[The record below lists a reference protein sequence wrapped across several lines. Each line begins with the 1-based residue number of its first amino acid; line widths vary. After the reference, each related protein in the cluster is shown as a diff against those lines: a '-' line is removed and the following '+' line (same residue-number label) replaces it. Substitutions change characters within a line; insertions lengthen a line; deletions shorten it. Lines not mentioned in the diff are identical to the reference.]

1 MTRSKNPYQLP
12 DPLVCDPSRIQNG
25 ISMELVEEYIKL
37 HKKRKQ
43 RYRYLEMMYKGF
55 HDIFFSPNKPNWKPD
70 NRLVAN
76 FPRYITDTFMGYAYG
91 NRIKKT
97 HPDQTVL
104 DTITAFEDANEISDH
119 EFELLKYVCI
129 FGHAFEY
136 LYQDE
141 ERQTKMTAVKPDE
154 LFVVYDDTLKQRA
167 LFAVRYGYHENNS
180 QTSSDQNLGDV
191 YGEILTRDSIIAFD
205 GEKKEDPQENP
216 YGYIP
221 VVEYRLND
229 ERIGLF
235 ETVGGLIEEYN
246 RVISEKANDVEAFAE
261 AYLAILGAEVDE
273 DNVKRIRDE
282 RVINFYGTDNASD
295 VVVQFLTKPTADGT
309 QENLLDRL
317 EKQIYQIS
325 MVANISDEAYGNAT
339 SGVSLAYKLQAM
351 SNLALGLDRK
361 IEKSLKKRYK
371 IFCSLATNVP
381 DPDAWKEIVITT
393 SRNIPNNRA
402 EETSIA
408 KDAEGLVSKRT
419 QLSLLSYVDDP
430 DTELERIQEEET
442 KDSELIQGLFA
453 EHDHEEVDDGEAGIE
468 K

>member
-1 MTRSKNPYQLP
+1 MAKSKSPYQLP

-25 ISMELVEEYIKL
+25 VSPELTAEYIEL
-37 HKKRKQ
+37 HKQRKQ

-55 HDIFFSPNKPNWKPD
+55 HDIFFSPDKPDWKPD
-70 NRLVAN
+70 NRLAAN

-97 HPDQTVL
+97 HPDPSVQ
-104 DTITAFEDANEISDH
+104 DAIANFEQANEISDH

-141 ERQTKMTAVKPDE
+141 ERRTKMTVVKPDE

-167 LFAVRYGYHENNS
+167 LFAVRYGYRENDNQTRGS
-180 QTSSDQNLGDV
+180 QSLGDV
-191 YGEILTRDSIIAFD
+191 YGEVLTRRAIYTFEGDKQSEPI
-205 GEKKEDPQENP
+205 KNP

-221 VVEYRLND
+221 VVEYRMND

-235 ETVGGLIEEYN
+235 ETVSGLIEEYN
-246 RVISEKANDVEAFAE
+246 HVISEKANDVEAFAE

-273 DNVKRIRDE
+273 NDVKRIRDD
-282 RVINFYGTDNASD
+282 RVINFYGTDNASEI
-295 VVVQFLTKPTADGT
+295 VAQFLTKPTADGT
-309 QENLLDRL
+309 QENLLNRL

-325 MVANISDEAYGNAT
+325 MVANISDESYGNAT
-339 SGVSLAYKLQAM
+339 SGVSLAYKLLAM
-351 SNLALGLDRK
+351 SNLASGFDRK

-381 DPDAWKEIVITT
+381 DPDAWKEVAITT

-402 EETSIA
+402 EETTIA

-430 DTELERIQEEET
+430 DAELERIKEEES
-442 KDSELIQGLFA
+442 KDSELIQDLFA
-453 EHDHEEVDDGEAGIE
+453 DHDHEGADDGKEE
-468 K
+468 VEE